1 MIGGKCNL
9 SGVVLRTPGHD
20 AFSYPILMNTTL
32 RILAAA
38 ACTATLGFAKDEAR
52 KPDLFESGL
61 RQVMEDYRKGDDAA
75 VTEKLRI
82 LLKMM
87 EEKGAA
93 KVGETLPEEI
103 EGWEGGALKRED
115 LTVVGGGISISRT
128 YVSGKKEVVAKV
140 IKDSPLM
147 KQLIPLIAN
156 EDLLKLTNRKT
167 YRISGETAVM
177 EGERKLQLVA
187 DGRILV
193 ELVGNAETEEKDLVA
208 LVRKLDL
215 KALAKMK

>member
-1 MIGGKCNL
+1 MGEACNL
-9 SGVVLRTPGHD
+9 RGVVSRTPGHD
-20 AFSYPILMNTTL
+20 AFPHPILMKTTL
-32 RILAAA
+32 RLLTAA
-38 ACTATLGFAKDEAR
+38 ACTVTLALAKDEAK

-61 RQVMEDYRKGDDAA
+61 RQVMDDYRKGDDAA

-103 EGWEGGALKRED
+103 EGWKGGALKRED

-128 YVSGKKEVVAKV
+128 YGSGKKEVVAKV
-140 IKDSPLM
+140 IKDSPLV

-193 ELVGNAETEEKDLVA
+193 ELTGNGETEEKDLVT

-215 KALAKMK
+215 NALAKMK